1 MAGCDAGFG
10 KGLNEGERIVDAVKR
25 KMVAKIH
32 IARKDLAIE
41 DAAYRALLERVT
53 GRDSCKS
60 MSNAQLGRVLEEFK
74 RLGWSEKPRK
84 RAGSRPMATTE
95 QAGKIRALWLSL
107 YHLGEVRDPSE
118 DALTGYVK
126 RMSGVADLR
135 WLTPRKA
142 DAVIKGLRG
151 WCERIGWDVP
161 SGDNT
166 AFYIKYSLFGRQCI
180 LALRLEVCPAF
191 VSELEHRRGAATAEW
206 VSNGHDRESELKLD
220 GLIEKLGAEIRR
232 LKNAG

>member
-1 MAGCDAGFG
+1 M
-10 KGLNEGERIVDAVKR
+10 DAVKR

-60 MSNAQLGRVLEEFK
+60 MTNAQLGRVLEEFK

-84 RAGSRPMATTE
+84 RAGTRPMATTE

-118 DALTGYVK
+118 EALAAYVK
-126 RMSGVADLR
+126 RMSRVADPR
-135 WLTPRKA
+135 WLTPKKA

-151 WCERIGWDVP
+151 WCERVGWDVP
-161 SGDNT
+161 SG
-166 AFYIKYSLFGRQCI
+166 AEPALIVKVSLIRAQIEVGAKFGCDFHRAAIDETQKVKRG
-180 LALRLEVCPAF
+180 LAHGIFSERDAELRLDGF
-191 VSELEHRRGAATAEW
+191 VEE
-206 VSNGHDRESELKLD
+206 
-220 GLIEKLGAEIRR
+220 LGAKIRR
-232 LKNAG
+232 LKDAG

>member
-1 MAGCDAGFG
+1 MDAM
-10 KGLNEGERIVDAVKR
+10 KR
-25 KMVAKIH
+25 KMVAKVH

-41 DAAYRALLERVT
+41 DTAYRALLERVT
-53 GRDSCKS
+53 GKDSCKA
-60 MSNAQLGRVLEEFK
+60 MTNAQLGRVLEEFK

-107 YHLGEVRDPSE
+107 YHLAEVRDPSE
-118 DALTGYVK
+118 DALAGYVK
-126 RMSGVADLR
+126 RMAGVADLR

-151 WCERIGWDVP
+151 WCGRAGWDVP
-161 SGDNT
+161 SGSEEALQVKVSLIRAQVDV
-166 AFYIKYSLFGRQCI
+166 ADGLGGDFYEAAKSEVMRIRRMFGAEIYSERDAE
-180 LALRLEVCPAF
+180 LALDGF
-191 VSELEHRRGAATAEW
+191 VEE
-206 VSNGHDRESELKLD
+206 
-220 GLIEKLGAEIRR
+220 LGAEIRR